1 MMGAAGEHR
10 RRARKT
16 YSNHKE
22 GQTMN
27 LTAWVDVAIGL
38 IVVYLG
44 ASLFVTVIN
53 EYITQTVN
61 LRGKQLYDSLQEL
74 INDSHVKDILMKS
87 PAIKPFFD
95 ADAKKAPSYI
105 DPNVFA
111 RLLVGG
117 LGLGADAQAGEVVK
131 KVGETLGALPDSG
144 LKTQLQALVQ
154 TAGTSADALVKAVSD
169 WADRSLTM
177 LGEGYKRNLQWISF
191 VIGFA
196 VAIGFNI
203 DTIALSESLYR
214 DKDVRDAA
222 VAVGL
227 QIAEKTDK
235 VVFEKCMAMTL
246 QERKKDTSCAQLT
259 GLVDAVQGRNK
270 SLGRLPIGWSSTDI
284 QHQGAGLWLWPTR
297 LAGWLLTALALSLG
311 APFWFDLLNKLV
323 NIRHGMTKP
332 EVKGDKQGQ

>member
-1 MMGAAGEHR
+1 
-10 RRARKT
+10 
-16 YSNHKE
+16 
-22 GQTMN
+22 MN

-38 IVVYLG
+38 ILVYLG

-53 EYITQTVN
+53 EYIAQAVN
-61 LRGKQLYDSLQEL
+61 LRGKQLYHSLQKL

-105 DPNVFA
+105 DPNMLA

-117 LGLGADAQAGEVVK
+117 LAADSQAGEVVK

-144 LKTQLQALVQ
+144 LKTQLQALVR
-154 TAGTSADALVKAVSD
+154 TAENSTEGLVTAVSN
-169 WADRSLTM
+169 WAERSLTM

-196 VAIGFNI
+196 AAIGLNL
-203 DTIALSESLYR
+203 DTIALTERLYR
-214 DKDVRDAA
+214 DKDARDAA
-222 VAVGL
+222 VAVGV
-227 QIAEKTDK
+227 QIAGKTGKEAFD
-235 VVFEKCMAMTL
+235 KCMALTP
-246 QERKKDTSCAQLT
+246 QKRREDASCAQLT
-259 GLVDAVQGRNK
+259 GLIDTVQSRNE
-270 SLGRLPIGWSSTDI
+270 SLGKLPIGWPLPET
-284 QHQGAGLWLWPTR
+284 QTQGAQPGSVDFWPWATR
-297 LAGWLLTALALSLG
+297 IAGWLLTALALSLG

-332 EVKGDKQGQ
+332 EVKGDNQGP